1 MKKFFVLLTLTP
13 LLACAAAAQTPK
25 ATPTEPHGV
34 TVIGGRWDREVYNPA
49 LLDDPL
55 DISTDA
61 AQLLRERREVSRI
74 NATRNERGGRAPL
87 PPPAEPSIKTVRRS
101 SGPAFATNIYL
112 YQIRVSNGG
121 TKKIRSIVW
130 DYVLFDRDT
139 LRETGRNRFESKVDI
154 GVGKTKDL
162 FGSSKLPP
170 ATVVDVSK
178 SDKVE
183 RGQYAEA
190 VEIERVEYSDGTFW
204 ERSHE
209 Q

>member
-1 MKKFFVLLTLTP
+1 MKKFPVLLMLTP

-34 TVIGGRWDREVYNPA
+34 TVVGGRWDREVYNPA
-49 LLDDPL
+49 LLEDPM

-61 AQLLRERREVSRI
+61 AQLLKERREVSRV
-74 NATRNERGGRAPL
+74 NATRNERGGRTPL
-87 PPPAEPSIKTVRRS
+87 PPPSEPSIKTAKRTS
-101 SGPAFATNIYL
+101 PGPATHVYL
-112 YQIRVSNGG
+112 YQIRVSNDG

-130 DYVLFDRDT
+130 DYVLFDQIT
-139 LRETGRNRFESKVDI
+139 QREMGRNQFESKVSI

-162 FGSSKLPP
+162 FGSSKTPP
-170 ATVVDVSK
+170 ATVIDVSK

-190 VEIERVEYSDGTFW
+190 VEIQRVEYSDGTFW
-204 ERSHE
+204 ERSP
-209 Q
+209 QK

>member
-1 MKKFFVLLTLTP
+1 MKKLLVLLTAAP

-34 TVIGGRWDREVYNPA
+34 TVVGGRWDREVYNPA
-49 LLDDPL
+49 LLEDPM

-74 NATRNERGGRAPL
+74 NAARERTGRTAL
-87 PPPAEPSIKTVRRS
+87 PPPTEPSIKTAKRTS
-101 SGPAFATNIYL
+101 PGLATNIYL

-130 DYVLFDRDT
+130 DYVLFDQAT
-139 LRETGRNRFESKVDI
+139 QREMGRNQFESKVSI

-162 FGSSKLPP
+162 FGSSKTPP
-170 ATVVDVSK
+170 AAVVDVSK

-190 VEIERVEYSDGTFW
+190 VEIQRVEYNDGTIW
-204 ERSHE
+204 ERSPR

>member
-1 MKKFFVLLTLTP
+1 MKKLLVLLTLTP

-34 TVIGGRWDREVYNPA
+34 TVVGGRWDREVYNPA
-49 LLDDPL
+49 LLEDPM

-61 AQLLRERREVSRI
+61 AQLLRERREVSRV
-74 NATRNERGGRAPL
+74 NATRNERTGRTPL
-87 PPPAEPSIKTVRRS
+87 PPPAEPSIKTAKRTTP
-101 SGPAFATNIYL
+101 GLATNVYL
-112 YQIRVSNGG
+112 YQIRVSNDG

-130 DYVLFDRDT
+130 DYVLFDRNT
-139 LRETGRNRFESKVDI
+139 QREMGRNQFESKVSI

-162 FGSSKLPP
+162 FGSSKTPP

-190 VEIERVEYSDGTFW
+190 VEIQRVEYSDGTFW
-204 ERSHE
+204 QRSPE
-209 Q
+209 K

>member
-1 MKKFFVLLTLTP
+1 MKKFLVLLTMTP

-34 TVIGGRWDREVYNPA
+34 TVVGGRWDREVYNPA
-49 LLDDPL
+49 LLEDPM

-61 AQLLRERREVSRI
+61 AQLLKERREVSRV
-74 NATRNERGGRAPL
+74 NATRNERGGRTPL
-87 PPPAEPSIKTVRRS
+87 PPPSEPSIKTAKR
-101 SGPAFATNIYL
+101 SGPATTIYL
-112 YQIRVSNGG
+112 YQIRVSNDG

-130 DYVLFDRDT
+130 DYVLFDPT
-139 LRETGRNRFESKVDI
+139 TQREMGRNQFESKVSL

-162 FGSSKLPP
+162 FGSSKTPP

-190 VEIERVEYSDGTFW
+190 VEIQRVVYDDGTVW
-204 ERSHE
+204 ERSP
-209 Q
+209 QK

>member
-1 MKKFFVLLTLTP
+1 MKKLLVLLTVTP

-34 TVIGGRWDREVYNPA
+34 TVVGGRWDREVYNPA
-49 LLDDPL
+49 LLDDPM

-61 AQLLRERREVSRI
+61 AQLLKERREVSRV
-74 NATRNERGGRAPL
+74 NATRNERTGRTPL
-87 PPPAEPSIKTVRRS
+87 PPPAEPTIKKAKRS
-101 SGPAFATNIYL
+101 SEPASTLYV

-121 TKKIRSIVW
+121 TKKISSIVW
-130 DYVLFDRDT
+130 DYVLFDRAT
-139 LRETGRNRFESKVDI
+139 QREMGRNQFESKVGI

-162 FGSSKLPP
+162 FGSSKAPP
-170 ATVVDVSK
+170 ARVVDVSK

-190 VEIERVEYSDGTFW
+190 VEIRRVVYDDGTFW